1 MMKILP
7 ITEQAKQDWNFIP
20 TMSKING
27 YSQSEK
33 ETNAQNTRNISYTH
47 TNTTKET
54 FGHLHLTQSTY
65 T

>member
-1 MMKILP
+1 M
-7 ITEQAKQDWNFIP
+7 A
-20 TMSKING
+20 KING

-54 FGHLHLTQSTY
+54 IGRLHLTQSAY